1 MKLLLD
7 THILIWA
14 AAEPKRLSAKTR
26 LMLEDTANDLAF
38 SVASLWEIAIKTGG
52 AGRQMPVNVERLRTK
67 LLANGYAE
75 LNITGDHALAVQHLP
90 PVHRDPFDRILIAQ
104 ARVEGMSLLTKDKRM
119 IEYGAPVMKA

>member
-14 AAEPKRLSAKTR
+14 AAEPKRLRAKTR
-26 LMLEDTANDLAF
+26 LMLEDPANDLAF
-38 SVASLWEIAIKTGG
+38 SVASLWEIAIKSGG

>member
-1 MKLLLD
+1 
-7 THILIWA
+7 
-14 AAEPKRLSAKTR
+14 
-26 LMLEDTANDLAF
+26 
-38 SVASLWEIAIKTGG
+38 
-52 AGRQMPVNVERLRTK
+52 MPVNVERLRTK